1 MFDLDAIE
9 KDWLNNSFKL
19 SEEEIIEIYRS
30 ENITLNKYYLELEE
44 YRKNTKV
51 GMTAGERLLLEFF
64 GVYHNNNWNNNE
76 ATLILNN
83 DMTCK
88 YPNSSDECKWT
99 ILGKQ
104 ITITLT
110 YYMIMNDGNE
120 PIPTISR
127 YNSKL
132 KCEEDIKKYEGV
144 YVLKNPT
151 CEITKHTHKA
161 ILGNNGIIL
170 NEHLFNKVG

>member
-64 GVYHNNNWNNNE
+64 GVYHNNNWNNN
-76 ATLILNN
+76 
-83 DMTCK
+83 
-88 YPNSSDECKWT
+88 
-99 ILGKQ
+99 
-104 ITITLT
+104 
-110 YYMIMNDGNE
+110 
-120 PIPTISR
+120 
-127 YNSKL
+127 NSKE
-132 KCEEDIKKYEGV
+132 K
-144 YVLKNPT
+144 
-151 CEITKHTHKA
+151 
-161 ILGNNGIIL
+161 
-170 NEHLFNKVG
+170 

>member
-1 MFDLDAIE
+1 MNKKQKYIISVVISTLVVLVLILISIIIKISKDDNKDLD
-9 KDWLNNSFKL
+9 KNNK
-19 SEEEIIEIYRS
+19 EIIKAI
-30 ENITLNKYYLELEE
+30 
-44 YRKNTKV
+44 
-51 GMTAGERLLLEFF
+51 